1 MTPQQLWNSVREQYG
16 SDLGCSSESDYVKP
30 GK

>member
-1 MTPQQLWNSVREQYG
+1 MTPQQLWDNVREQYG

-30 GK
+30 G